1 MILLGVLLIG
11 TLSGCSSSTTLIKSY
26 TDTALEN
33 KNLIIK
39 TTQEDHKKF
48 FAEDLVVFSKTAI
61 KVSETVEETEE
72 MDKPTPSE
80 GTEDEISF
88 NEDAT
93 AEEDTISSGNVLLAG
108 MDTMEAVYGKN
119 VFDRIYPASIT
130 KILTAL
136 LTLQHANFSDTVVFT
151 EEMEVNEYGAKLC
164 QFDVGD
170 ELTVEQLFMGLMVYS
185 GNDAAN
191 ALAVHIGGSI
201 DGFSEMMNAEAKRLG
216 CVDTHFV
223 NPSGLHDNDH
233 YTSAY
238 DLYLIFNE
246 CLKYEEFKEVI
257 RQNSVD
263 IEYKDSDGDIV
274 EATYTTT
281 NQYFT
286 DDYDYPDNI
295 RVLGGKTGTTDQA
308 GCCLILYDM
317 DERDRGYISLVLGA
331 TTYDML
337 YSEMNIL
344 LNKIHK

>member
-1 MILLGVLLIG
+1 MKKISMILLGVLLIG
-11 TLSGCSSSTTLIKSY
+11 TLTGCSSSTTLIKSY

-61 KVSETVEETEE
+61 KVSGTVEEAEE
-72 MDKPTPSE
+72 MEEPTPSE

-170 ELTVEQLFMGLMVYS
+170 ELTVEQLFKGLMVYS

-246 CLKYEEFKEVI
+246 CLKYEEFK
-257 RQNSVD
+257 
-263 IEYKDSDGDIV
+263 
-274 EATYTTT
+274 
-281 NQYFT
+281 
-286 DDYDYPDNI
+286 
-295 RVLGGKTGTTDQA
+295 
-308 GCCLILYDM
+308 
-317 DERDRGYISLVLGA
+317 
-331 TTYDML
+331 
-337 YSEMNIL
+337 
-344 LNKIHK
+344 